1 MCDSLKLCV
10 SVCRWVGGRLIKG
23 DLEDKAGGDGFN
35 VVDKEQIVFKALKP
49 ICHRKKQCDH
59 IIEGTPHEMLFLCK
73 RVHFLFERIF
83 ILFSIQSERQV
94 PVPSASARK

>member
-1 MCDSLKLCV
+1 MCNSLKLCV

-49 ICHRKKQCDH
+49 ICHEKNVITLR
-59 IIEGTPHEMLFLCK
+59 ENRLEMLFLCK
-73 RVHFLFERIF
+73 LVHFLFERIF

>member
-1 MCDSLKLCV
+1 M
-10 SVCRWVGGRLIKG
+10 G
-23 DLEDKAGGDGFN
+23 DLRELEDKAGGDGFN